1 LYKGNE
7 YFVSFSDFNGTVA
20 GYKGIDVRSN
30 DKGGSII
37 TLGMQGEIRQ
47 EWLSTNSTVEMLIR
61 RQLDKNQ
68 FATNTIAFI
77 DSTLIAMESQLKETG
92 NELKSF
98 RKGKNIYDIEGGAKF
113 SDKML
118 DLMSVEMK

>member
-1 LYKGNE
+1 MSVQDGRFHNYTWNARGKARMVKYL
-7 YFVSFSDFNGTVA
+7 
-20 GYKGIDVRSN
+20 
-30 DKGGSII
+30 
-37 TLGMQGEIRQ
+37 
-47 EWLSTNSTVEMLIR
+47 NSTVEMLIR
-61 RQLDKNQ
+61 RQLDSKNQ

-98 RKGKNIYDIEGGAKF
+98 RKNIYDIEEGGAKF

-118 DLMSVEMK
+118 EFDVRDEITRKITYYNSLKTYLKQCRLL

>member
-1 LYKGNE
+1 
-7 YFVSFSDFNGTVA
+7 
-20 GYKGIDVRSN
+20 
-30 DKGGSII
+30 
-37 TLGMQGEIRQ
+37 
-47 EWLSTNSTVEMLIR
+47 MLIR
-61 RQLDKNQ
+61 RQLDSKNQ

-98 RKGKNIYDIEGGAKF
+98 RKGKNIYDIEEGGAKF

-118 DLMSVEMK
+118 NDVSRDEITRKITYYNF